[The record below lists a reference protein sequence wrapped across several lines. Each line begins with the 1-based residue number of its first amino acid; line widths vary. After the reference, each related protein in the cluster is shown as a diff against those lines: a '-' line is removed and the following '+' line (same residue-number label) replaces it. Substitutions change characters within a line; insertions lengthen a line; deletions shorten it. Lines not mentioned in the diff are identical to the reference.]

1 MTKHLIAEYTRMLN
15 QACLIN
21 DPHRRA
27 KKIGGIIQTIRQD
40 KNVPALTLCA
50 FLQDNA
56 RIIREMEATK

>member
-1 MTKHLIAEYTRMLN
+1 MTKHLIAEYTRMLS

-40 KNVPALTLCA
+40 KRVPALTLCA

-56 RIIREMEATK
+56 RTIRETETPK